1 MVVTI
6 KKNKKI
12 IIPVFIGLIVIL
24 SGVLVFLNL
33 RKEETEVKRKFD
45 DKVVS
50 TITIDINPSF
60 KLELNK
66 NNKVISIISLNDD
79 AENIEIKDYKGKD
92 FDKVFDNIT
101 KELIEKEYVNEKAD
115 ILLNIDGKI
124 KEEDVKKVIT
134 DSFKS
139 NNINAEIIVP
149 TITDSSKELAKKYN
163 ITESKAAYIEQIV
176 KNNTK
181 LKVEDIVESSVKD
194 INNKIESIKEEE
206 TKENK
211 TTSTSSNSGS
221 SKYVSA
227 PSDPRDISGAW
238 CAFNKS
244 KASIKYQYSERITID
259 KARSYAKSFFA
270 SISFKGDSLN
280 MVDDK
285 RASYCTSFKFKGYDD
300 SGIYYATVDSVTG
313 AIIDS
318 STKNLSSIS
327 ITKESA
333 IQIGLSHFGLDR
345 NNCELVQADP
355 VLEINTESI
364 YYSFIA
370 RCGGVSHGSNID
382 ANTGAITNARTW

>member
-1 MVVTI
+1 MVEMI

-12 IIPVFIGLIVIL
+12 IIPIFVGLVVIL
-24 SGVLVFLNL
+24 SGVLVYLNL
-33 RKEETEVKRKFD
+33 KKEETEVKRKFD

-66 NNKVISIISLNDD
+66 DNKVINILSLNDD

-101 KELIEKEYVNEKAD
+101 RELIEKEYVNEKGY

-181 LKVEDIVESSVKD
+181 LKIEDIVENSVKD
-194 INNKIESIKEEE
+194 INNKIESIKKEE
-206 TKENK
+206 TKE
-211 TTSTSSNSGS
+211 
-221 SKYVSA
+221 Y
-227 PSDPRDISGAW
+227 
-238 CAFNKS
+238 
-244 KASIKYQYSERITID
+244 KA
-259 KARSYAKSFFA
+259 A
-270 SISFKGDSLN
+270 
-280 MVDDK
+280 
-285 RASYCTSFKFKGYDD
+285 
-300 SGIYYATVDSVTG
+300 
-313 AIIDS
+313 
-318 STKNLSSIS
+318 
-327 ITKESA
+327 
-333 IQIGLSHFGLDR
+333 
-345 NNCELVQADP
+345 
-355 VLEINTESI
+355 
-364 YYSFIA
+364 
-370 RCGGVSHGSNID
+370 
-382 ANTGAITNARTW
+382 

>member
-1 MVVTI
+1 MVETI

-24 SGVLVFLNL
+24 SGILVYLNL
-33 RKEETEVKRKFD
+33 KKDETEVKRKFD

-66 NNKVISIISLNDD
+66 NNKVINILYLNDD

-181 LKVEDIVESSVKD
+181 LKIEDIVENSVKD
-194 INNKIESIKEEE
+194 INNKIESIKEEA
-206 TKENK
+206 KENK
-211 TTSTSSNSGS
+211 TT
-221 SKYVSA
+221 
-227 PSDPRDISGAW
+227 
-238 CAFNKS
+238 
-244 KASIKYQYSERITID
+244 
-259 KARSYAKSFFA
+259 
-270 SISFKGDSLN
+270 
-280 MVDDK
+280 
-285 RASYCTSFKFKGYDD
+285 
-300 SGIYYATVDSVTG
+300 
-313 AIIDS
+313 
-318 STKNLSSIS
+318 
-327 ITKESA
+327 
-333 IQIGLSHFGLDR
+333 
-345 NNCELVQADP
+345 
-355 VLEINTESI
+355 
-364 YYSFIA
+364 
-370 RCGGVSHGSNID
+370 
-382 ANTGAITNARTW
+382 

>member
-1 MVVTI
+1 MVEAI

-12 IIPVFIGLIVIL
+12 IIPVFVGLVIIL
-24 SGVLVFLNL
+24 SGVLVYLNL
-33 RKEETEVKRKFD
+33 KKDETEVKRKFD

-66 NNKVISIISLNDD
+66 NNKVINIVSLNDD

-92 FDKVFDNIT
+92 FDKVLDNIT
-101 KELIEKEYVNEKAD
+101 KELIEKEYVNEEAD

-124 KEEDVKKVIT
+124 KEEDVKQIIT
-134 DSFKS
+134 NSFKN
-139 NNINAEIIVP
+139 NNINVEIIVP
-149 TITDSSKELAKKYN
+149 TVTDSSKELAKKYN
-163 ITESKAAYIEQIV
+163 ITESKAAYIESIV
-176 KNNTK
+176 KDNTK
-181 LKVEDIVESSVKD
+181 LKIEDIVESSVKD

-206 TKENK
+206 TKETK
-211 TTSTSSNSGS
+211 TTTSSSNSGS

-227 PSDPRDISGAW
+227 PSNPQDTSGAW
-238 CAFNKS
+238 CTFKKS
-244 KASIKYQYSERITID
+244 SAAIKYQFSERITLD
-259 KARSYAKSFFA
+259 KARSYAKDFYA
-270 SISFKGDSLN
+270 GKSFKGDSVN

-318 STKNLSSIS
+318 SSKGLPTVLVSQ
-327 ITKESA
+327 ESA

-355 VLEINTESI
+355 NLNINTESFH
-364 YYSFIA
+364 YSFIA
-370 RCGGVSHGSNID
+370 RCNGVSHSSNID
-382 ANTGAITNARTW
+382 ANTGAITNDRTW

>member
-1 MVVTI
+1 MVETI

-24 SGVLVFLNL
+24 SGVLVYLNL

-45 DKVVS
+45 NKVVS

-66 NNKVISIISLNDD
+66 NNKVINILYLNDD

-139 NNINAEIIVP
+139 NNINAEIIVT

-181 LKVEDIVESSVKD
+181 LKVEDIVESSVKN

-227 PSDPRDISGAW
+227 PSDARDTSGA
-238 CAFNKS
+238 
-244 KASIKYQYSERITID
+244 
-259 KARSYAKSFFA
+259 
-270 SISFKGDSLN
+270 
-280 MVDDK
+280 
-285 RASYCTSFKFKGYDD
+285 
-300 SGIYYATVDSVTG
+300 
-313 AIIDS
+313 
-318 STKNLSSIS
+318 
-327 ITKESA
+327 
-333 IQIGLSHFGLDR
+333 
-345 NNCELVQADP
+345 
-355 VLEINTESI
+355 
-364 YYSFIA
+364 
-370 RCGGVSHGSNID
+370 
-382 ANTGAITNARTW
+382 